1 MRTENFFMPKV
12 PFWIFILLAILHL
25 SAFYIDVMDVDA
37 SQYAEM
43 SREMM
48 KSGSY
53 LQVYDRGSEYLD
65 KPPFLFW
72 ISSLSMKLFGS
83 SNFAYKL
90 PSVLFAFW
98 AMYAT
103 YRLGKLLYG
112 DAAGRVAALVLGTCQ
127 GMFLMTNDIRTD
139 TILMSWVITAIW
151 LIKEWDK
158 TGKFKYFLLGCS
170 AIAFGMMTKGPIA
183 LLVPMFCFVSDW
195 ILKREWRKFFRP
207 VYLLGILV
215 IAILLIPMSVGL
227 YQQFDLHPEKT
238 VNGLTNV
245 SGLRFFYWSQSF
257 GRITGE
263 SPWNNGAGFDFLF
276 SSMLWA
282 FLPWIL
288 FFIAALVSN
297 IIQLVKQRFLL
308 QSSQEWITTG
318 GFILSYIAL
327 GSSKYQLP
335 HYIFVVFPLTSIMVS
350 ALMKAY
356 FESGAFRRLFRI
368 LKPTQVAIS
377 ALLLAGALLII
388 SIVFPSGVIG
398 YLLWVLVVVIWLFTL
413 RKSARVN
420 RFFYLSVASSM
431 LANIFLTHYFYR
443 NLLQFQVGSQMGRF
457 IAKNKIDPKEVK
469 FRALENAVV
478 ALHFYAGDL
487 VRDAGTYQP
496 GKYVLTG
503 AAGLDSFRA
512 EGYSYDIV
520 NQGVYFRVSE
530 VTPDFL
536 YYKTRRKAVKPHY
549 LVRLK

>member
-1 MRTENFFMPKV
+1 LRTENFFMPKV

-48 KSGSY
+48 ESGSY
-53 LQVYDRGSEYLD
+53 LQVYDRGGEYLD

-72 ISSLSMKLFGS
+72 ISSLSMKVFGVN
-83 SNFAYKL
+83 NFAYKL

-98 AMYAT
+98 AWYAT
-103 YRLGKLLYG
+103 YRLARLLYG
-112 DAAGRVAALVLGTCQ
+112 EAAGRIAALVLGACQ

-139 TILMSWVITAIW
+139 TILMSWVVTAIW
-151 LIKEWDK
+151 LIKEWDL
-158 TGKFKYFLLGCS
+158 TGKLKYFLFGCG

-183 LLVPMFCFVSDW
+183 LLVPAFCFVSDW
-195 ILKREWRKFFRP
+195 FLKREWRKFFRP

-215 IAILLIPMSVGL
+215 IAILLVPMSIGL
-227 YQQFDLHPEKT
+227 YQQFDMHPEKP
-238 VNGLTNV
+238 VNGVQGV

-288 FFIAALVSN
+288 FFVAALFIN

-308 QSSQEWITTG
+308 RPDQEWITTG

-335 HYIFVVFPLTSIMVS
+335 HYIFVVFPLAAIMVA
-350 ALMKAY
+350 ALIKAY
-356 FESGAFRRLFRI
+356 FENHSFQGLFRI
-368 LKPTQVAIS
+368 LRPTQIVIS
-377 ALLLAGALLII
+377 ALLLAAALLVI
-388 SIVFPSGVIG
+388 STVFPSGVVG
-398 YLLWVLVVVIWLFTL
+398 YLLWVVALVIWLFTF
-413 RKSARVN
+413 RKSARVS
-420 RFFYLSVASSM
+420 RFFYMSVAGIM
-431 LANIFLTHYFYR
+431 LANVFLTHYFYR
-443 NLLQFQVGSQMGRF
+443 NLLQFQAGSQMGRF
-457 IAKNKIDPKEVK
+457 ISKNKIDPTQVK

-478 ALHFYAGDL
+478 ALHFYAGHII
-487 VRDAGTYQP
+487 RDTGTFRS
-496 GKYVLTG
+496 GKYVFTG
-503 AAGLDSFRA
+503 TAGLDSFNA
-512 EGYSYDIV
+512 EGYSYYIV

-536 YYKTRRKAVKPHY
+536 NYKTRGKAVKPHY
-549 LVRLK
+549 LIRLK